1 MRYAKILEELAPC
14 GLNCSTC
21 VFNSN
26 GKIKKLSSSLQKC
39 FGFFDNYAKNFSN
52 FQPVF
57 ANYPNFK
64 KLLEFLSKVE
74 CDGCRSGKCNNPD
87 CRVLRCHSKKDVD
100 FCFQC
105 EEFPCDNT
113 KFDDDLKT
121 RWIQMNKK
129 MKEIGVKRYYQE
141 IKEAPRYK

>member
-1 MRYAKILEELAPC
+1 MSKAISYYDWSLDSK
-14 GLNCSTC
+14 
-21 VFNSN
+21 
-26 GKIKKLSSSLQKC
+26 KKLSETS
-39 FGFFDNYAKNFSN
+39 
-52 FQPVF
+52 
-57 ANYPNFK
+57 
-64 KLLEFLSKVE
+64 
-74 CDGCRSGKCNNPD
+74 KCNNPD
-87 CRVLRCHSKKDVD
+87 CRVLRCYSKKDVD

-105 EEFPCDNT
+105 EELPCNNT